1 MKKTALAWLL
11 SALFLAYL
19 GGCMGINL
27 LILRFFEACKN
38 SLQSSSIEF
47 MYADKDF

>member
-11 SALFLAYL
+11 AALFFWHVW

-27 LILRFFEACKN
+27 LILKFFFEVCKN
-38 SLQSSSIEF
+38 SLLPSSIEF
-47 MYADKDF
+47 MYAD